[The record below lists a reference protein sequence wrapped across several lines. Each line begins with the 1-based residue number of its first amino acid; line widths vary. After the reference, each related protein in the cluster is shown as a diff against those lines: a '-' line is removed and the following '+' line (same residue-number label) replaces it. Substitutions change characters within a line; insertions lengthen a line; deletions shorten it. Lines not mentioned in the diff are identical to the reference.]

1 MNTCIILNVQQAGR
15 VGVSSIATGGAWVG
29 VVNEL
34 VKGGMNLQ
42 VA

>member
-1 MNTCIILNVQQAGR
+1 MNTCIILSVQQAGR
-15 VGVSSIATGGAWVG
+15 VCVSSIATGGAWVG
-29 VVNEL
+29 VVNGL